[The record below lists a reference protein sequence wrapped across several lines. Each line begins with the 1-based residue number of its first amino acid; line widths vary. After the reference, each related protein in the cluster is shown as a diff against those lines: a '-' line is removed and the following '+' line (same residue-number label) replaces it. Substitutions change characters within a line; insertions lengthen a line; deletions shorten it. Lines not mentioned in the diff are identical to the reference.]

1 MKEEDFLD
9 FPARSQETV
18 VVAQYFSLS
27 QAEIASAALRDAN
40 ISCFIA
46 NSGGVTTF
54 GVGQNA
60 VRLHADYRR
69 ADEAKQIIE
78 GLVFDDAQPGE
89 KSSNL
94 MYWLVGILLLII
106 AFMGYLTFARS

>member
-1 MKEEDFLD
+1 MKDEDFLD

-46 NSGGVTTF
+46 NSGGITTF

-60 VRLHADYRR
+60 VRL
-69 ADEAKQIIE
+69 QIIE
-78 GLVFDDAQPGE
+78 GLVFDDAQPEE

-94 MYWLVGILLLII
+94 MYWLVGILLFIV